1 MLLDLLFRSEVLK
14 AIRKYFY
21 STSVIEVVT
30 PVIQEFA
37 SSEVFIES
45 IEVKNYG
52 YLHSSPEHG
61 MKKLLSKN
69 KIQSFKYAPYFAQT
83 KLAPFIKK
91 SFRCLN
97 GIADLLI

>member
-1 MLLDLLFRSEVLK
+1 MDLLFRSEVLK

-45 IEVKNYG
+45 IEGKNYF
-52 YLHSSPEHG
+52 L
-61 MKKLLSKN
+61 KA
-69 KIQSFKYAPYFAQT
+69 KIQSFKYAPYSAQT